1 MAKII
6 RQLYVLALII
16 GPLVTVVFYLYFDH
30 KRRMAGMCLGTALFC
45 VGVWGLA
52 QKLLKR

>member
-1 MAKII
+1 MAKFI

-30 KRRMAGMCLGTALFC
+30 KRRMAGMCLGAALFC
-45 VGVWGLA
+45 VGMWGLA
-52 QKLLKR
+52 QRLLKR